1 MLHYKLQ
8 IGCLIIVLYICY
20 IYLKN
25 KFQTKD
31 KFKWKLFDTIILF
44 SIIYLIFDILTVYS
58 VNHLDVVKGITNTL
72 YHLVF
77 LLSIDSI
84 IFTFFL
90 YMLKITGIIT
100 HQRKVVII
108 SIWLPY
114 IINAFI
120 LVTNIG
126 NLEYRHGNYSNY
138 SMGVSVYTCFAMIAI
153 YEFFS
158 IVIFLKRWKYID
170 KYKRSAISTFLLI
183 LILISSYQMIVP
195 DSLISSVIV
204 VIIILGIFIN
214 MEAPSHMEL
223 EQYKKELVFAYAN
236 IIESRDGSTGGHVK
250 RTSKYVE
257 LIVNDL
263 KLNGYFNQILTKD
276 YIDNIVKAAPMHDIG
291 KISIPDSIL
300 QKPGKLTDEE
310 FDIMKKHTIYGA
322 QLVRKSL
329 SKLGDSQYIDIVYD
343 TVLYHHEK
351 WNGKGYPEGL
361 KENEIPL
368 CARIMAVADVFD
380 AVVEKRCYREAMTLE
395 QGFSII
401 EEGIGNSFDPVIA
414 QSFLANKDKVIEI
427 YNQFNEDNSTTL

>member
-1 MLHYKLQ
+1 MNALTGVALRFKYNSKESVMASKKALEALELHS
-8 IGCLIIVLYICY
+8 GDEVESLY
-20 IYLKN
+20 
-25 KFQTKD
+25 T
-31 KFKWKLFDTIILF
+31 TF
-44 SIIYLIFDILTVYS
+44 S
-58 VNHLDVVKGITNTL
+58 GI
-72 YHLVF
+72 
-77 LLSIDSI
+77 
-84 IFTFFL
+84 
-90 YMLKITGIIT
+90 MG
-100 HQRKVVII
+100 
-108 SIWLPY
+108 
-114 IINAFI
+114 
-120 LVTNIG
+120 
-126 NLEYRHGNYSNY
+126 
-138 SMGVSVYTCFAMIAI
+138 SMAD
-153 YEFFS
+153 
-158 IVIFLKRWKYID
+158 YID
-170 KYKRSAISTFLLI
+170 EVKESVRKLTDM
-183 LILISSYQMIVP
+183 QHN
-195 DSLISSVIV
+195 VIV
-204 VIIILGIFIN
+204 T
-214 MEAPSHMEL
+214 MAD
-223 EQYKKELVFAYAN
+223 

-343 TVLYHHEK
+343 IVLYHHEK

-401 EEGIGNSFDPVIA
+401 EDGIGNSFDPVIA
-414 QSFLANKDKVIEI
+414 KSFLSNKDKVFEI
-427 YNQFNEDNSTTL
+427 HNQFNENNGSTL

>member
-1 MLHYKLQ
+1 
-8 IGCLIIVLYICY
+8 
-20 IYLKN
+20 
-25 KFQTKD
+25 
-31 KFKWKLFDTIILF
+31 
-44 SIIYLIFDILTVYS
+44 
-58 VNHLDVVKGITNTL
+58 
-72 YHLVF
+72 
-77 LLSIDSI
+77 
-84 IFTFFL
+84 
-90 YMLKITGIIT
+90 MLKITGIIT

-138 SMGVSVYTCFAMIAI
+138 SMGVSAYTCFAMIAI

-170 KYKRSAISTFLLI
+170 KYKRSAIGTFLLI

-380 AVVEKRCYREAMTLE
+380 AVVEKRCYRE
-395 QGFSII
+395 
-401 EEGIGNSFDPVIA
+401 D
-414 QSFLANKDKVIEI
+414 
-427 YNQFNEDNSTTL
+427 